1 MFLESALN
9 DVEHTLY
16 NVFMHVLYFL
26 ALWVELSFYKAQYY
40 VCVCVNSDCECM
52 ISVECVCD

>member
-16 NVFMHVLYFL
+16 NVFMHVLYYFI
-26 ALWVELSFYKAQYY
+26 ALWVELSF
-40 VCVCVNSDCECM
+40 
-52 ISVECVCD
+52 